1 MTQFLIMAF
10 EFFKT
15 GLFAVGGGLATIPF
29 LFDIASRHTWLD
41 AKMLPNMIAISESTP
56 GPIGVNMATYVGFTA
71 GSQSGILMGI
81 LGGIV
86 TTLSLVFPS
95 LIVILIVSKIFE
107 KFKENK
113 YVKDAFYGI
122 RPSVTALILM
132 AGVTVMKNAF
142 LTAEN
147 MLNYKALVLFVFLY
161 AFKLVFKKLH
171 PIVMILIAAL
181 AGVIFGF

>member
-29 LFDIASRHTWLD
+29 LFDIASRYNWLD
-41 AKMLPNMIAISESTP
+41 AKMLPNMIAVSESTP
-56 GPIGVNMATYVGFTA
+56 GPIGVNMATYVGFSA
-71 GSQSGILMGI
+71 GSANGILMGV

-86 TTLSLVFPS
+86 TTFSLVLPS
-95 LIVILIVSKIFE
+95 LIVIIIVSKIFE
-107 KFKENK
+107 KFKKNK
-113 YVKDAFYGI
+113 IVQDAFYGI

-142 LTAEN
+142 LIN
-147 MLNYKALVLFVFLY
+147 GKILNYKALVLFVFLY
-161 AFKLVFKKLH
+161 AFRLIFKKLH
-171 PIVMILIAAL
+171 PLVMILVAATI
-181 AGVIFGF
+181 GVIFGF

>member
-1 MTQFLIMAF
+1 MIQLFIMAF

-29 LFDIASRHTWLD
+29 LFDIASRYDWLD
-41 AKMLPNMIAISESTP
+41 AKMLPNMIAVSESTP

-71 GSQSGILMGI
+71 GSQNGILMGV
-81 LGGIV
+81 LSGIV
-86 TTLSLVFPS
+86 TTFSLVLPS
-95 LIVILIVSKIFE
+95 LMVIIIVSKVFE

-113 YVKDAFYGI
+113 IVQDAFYGI

-142 LTAEN
+142 LTVGGA
-147 MLNYKALVLFVFLY
+147 LNYKALVLFVFLY

-171 PIVMILIAAL
+171 PIVMILLAAL
-181 AGVIFGF
+181 SGVIFNF

>member
-29 LFDIASRHTWLD
+29 LFDIASRYNWLD
-41 AKMLPNMIAISESTP
+41 AKMLPNMIAVSESTP

-71 GSQSGILMGI
+71 GSANGILMGV

-86 TTLSLVFPS
+86 TTLSLVLPS
-95 LIVILIVSKIFE
+95 LIVIIIVSKIFE

-113 YVKDAFYGI
+113 FVKDAFYGI

-132 AGVTVMKNAF
+132 AGVTVMKNVFLIKGAF
-142 LTAEN
+142 N
-147 MLNYKALVLFVFLY
+147 FKALVLFVFLY

-171 PIVMILIAAL
+171 PIVMILIAAFI
-181 AGVIFGF
+181 GVIFNF

>member
-1 MTQFLIMAF
+1 MIQYLIMAV

-15 GLFAVGGGLATIPF
+15 GIFAVGGGLATIPF
-29 LFDIASRHTWLD
+29 LFDIASRHAWLD

-71 GSQSGILMGI
+71 GSQNGILMGI

-86 TTLSLVFPS
+86 TTLSLVLPS

-142 LTAEN
+142 LTVGN

-161 AFKLVFKKLH
+161 IFKLVFKKVH
-171 PIVMILIAAL
+171 PIVMILIASL

>member
-1 MTQFLIMAF
+1 MIQFLIMAF

-29 LFDIASRHTWLD
+29 LFDIASRYDWLD

-71 GSQSGILMGI
+71 GSSNGVLMGI

-86 TTLSLVFPS
+86 TTFSLVLPS
-95 LIVILIVSKIFE
+95 LIVVLIISKIFE

-142 LTAEN
+142 LLEGRG
-147 MLNYKALVLFVFLY
+147 LNYKALLLFVVLY
-161 AFKLVFKKLH
+161 AFKIVFKKLH
-171 PIVMILIAAL
+171 PIVMILLAASI
-181 AGVIFGF
+181 GVIFGF